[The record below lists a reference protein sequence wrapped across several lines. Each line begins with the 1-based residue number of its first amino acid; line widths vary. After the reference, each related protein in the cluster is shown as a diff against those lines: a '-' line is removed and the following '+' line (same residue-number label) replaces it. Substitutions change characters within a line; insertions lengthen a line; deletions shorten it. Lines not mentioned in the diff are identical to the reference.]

1 MDDEFDAGEW
11 LGEKHGG
18 KVLLLG
24 MQEALVKAYM
34 QELWGEQ
41 DLPSKKDVMSD
52 ADVQT
57 WIELM
62 DDGRKL
68 LGLPPSLGSEYKR
81 LIAWLKA
88 QGKEPVDVVDVTT
101 SSLPTSPPPG
111 GGDGREG
118 VGQEEPAEVAGGED
132 LQAVGRRR
140 GLRGHER

>member
-1 MDDEFDAGEW
+1 MDEEFDAVEW

-88 QGKEPVDVVDVTT
+88 QGGMW
-101 SSLPTSPPPG
+101 SQ
-111 GGDGREG
+111 R
-118 VGQEEPAEVAGGED
+118 
-132 LQAVGRRR
+132 
-140 GLRGHER
+140 